1 MLVCPNHHA
10 AIHQTDAP
18 FDFRTGTHPSPF
30 APEAVQLNRHL
41 LVWT

>member
-10 AIHQTDAP
+10 AIHRTDTP
-18 FDFRTGTHPSPF
+18 FDFRTGTYPFPF

-41 LVWT
+41 LIWS